1 VDTVAKAETG
11 KDEKSDLFYDD
22 ERHGPLYSRRPGDE
36 VEAAVSKLANVR
48 EGLGRH
54 EIQGQP
60 NAGILFERQYGSYSL
75 PNH

>member
-1 VDTVAKAETG
+1 MDSVAKTETG
-11 KDEKSDLFYDD
+11 EDEKSDLLYDD

-48 EGLGRH
+48 ERLGRY

-60 NAGILFERQYGSYSL
+60 NAGILFERQYGSDS
-75 PNH
+75 